1 MKDYS
6 DKDDDEVKALMR
18 YSESPEMQ
26 PELKHEARCYLQKL
40 IDDKLI
46 RDKDGTFL
54 RRALLT
60 ILKDYPMMA
69 TYTKYI
75 LEYAKEKGFTFKDD
89 VESLK

>member
-26 PELKHEARCYLQKL
+26 PELKHEAQCYLNKL
-40 IDDKLI
+40 IEDKLI
-46 RDKDGTFL
+46 KDKDGTFL

-75 LEYAKEKGFTFKDD
+75 LDEAKIQGFIFKDD
-89 VESLK
+89 VESLR